1 VEDPYD
7 ARGRLETMQKA
18 RSDGMLQKAYTGFER
33 CFNLSRKAEV
43 AGLDEA
49 LLVEEAEKK
58 LYSRMVWAQEPLRE
72 HMDAGEHDAALG
84 VLLEMA
90 PDVDRFFD
98 DIFVMGDDERLRD
111 NRLALLGDVADL
123 FMEFADFSQIVTEGD

>member
-1 VEDPYD
+1 
-7 ARGRLETMQKA
+7 
-18 RSDGMLQKAYTGFER
+18 
-33 CFNLSRKAEV
+33 
-43 AGLDEA
+43 
-49 LLVEEAEKK
+49 
-58 LYSRMVWAQEPLRE
+58 
-72 HMDAGEHDAALG
+72 MDAGEHDAALG